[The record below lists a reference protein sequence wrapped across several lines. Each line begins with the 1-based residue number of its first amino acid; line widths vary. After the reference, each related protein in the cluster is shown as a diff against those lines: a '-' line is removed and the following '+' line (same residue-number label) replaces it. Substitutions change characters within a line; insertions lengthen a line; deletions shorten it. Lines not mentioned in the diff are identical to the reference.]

1 MMEKE
6 KSILKT
12 LAPYNSRQNSRQM
25 HVIPL
30 LISSI
35 LSSLFLLFLSY
46 YSSSSSSSSLILSH
60 SAVAHADFCSGR
72 YLYVYDLPDKF
83 NAGILR
89 DCQAIFPWVDMCPY
103 VANRGLG
110 PHLNKTGSVLTGN
123 GWHITNQW
131 VLEVIFHNRIRQYEC
146 LTANSSQADAFFVPY
161 YVGLDTGRHMWG
173 HNTSLRERDAL
184 LLELF
189 QFLKLRPEWSAKGG
203 RDHFILSGRATW
215 DLRRIDDIGNQWGGK
230 LLMLPE
236 VKNMTVLLIE
246 SNAWARN
253 EFAIPYPTNFHP
265 SNESQVVTWQTK
277 VRSTNRPWLFSFAGA
292 RRPGQEGSIRDQLFD
307 QCLKST
313 RCKLLDCASAGS
325 NCDSPVTTMSLFQSS
340 SFCLQPPGDTPT
352 RRSAFDS
359 MLAGCIPV
367 FFTPHSAYTQYK
379 WYLPNNYSEYSVY
392 IRDDEVRE
400 GRVSIEEVLLKYN
413 EEEIGNMKE
422 KVVST
427 IPTLIYK
434 DPSYKLESVRDAFD
448 MAVDGVLRRVK
459 SITGNENS
467 I

>member
-1 MMEKE
+1 M
-6 KSILKT
+6 
-12 LAPYNSRQNSRQM
+12 
-25 HVIPL
+25 PL
-30 LISSI
+30 LRHI
-35 LSSLFLLFLSY
+35 LVNIPTLLVY
-46 YSSSSSSSSLILSH
+46 H
-60 SAVAHADFCSGR
+60 NN
-72 YLYVYDLPDKF
+72 LYIYDLPDKF

-89 DCQAIFPWVDMCPY
+89 DCLAMFPWVDMCPY
-103 VANRGLG
+103 VANMGLG
-110 PHLNKTGSVLTGN
+110 PHINETGSVLTET

-146 LTANSSQADAFFVPY
+146 LTDNSSQADVFFVPY
-161 YVGLDTGRHMWG
+161 YVGLDTGRKLWRQ
-173 HNTSLRERDAL
+173 NISLQEQDSL
-184 LLELF
+184 LVEVMQL
-189 QFLKLRPEWSAKGG
+189 LKSRPEWSAKGG

-215 DLRRIDDIGNQWGGK
+215 DLRREDDGGNQWGGK
-230 LLMLPE
+230 LLTLPE

-246 SNAWARN
+246 SCPWENDN

-265 SNESQVVTWQTK
+265 SNESQVVTWQAK

-292 RRPGQEGSIRDQLFD
+292 RRPGQAGSIRDQLFD

-313 RCKLLDCASAGS
+313 RCKLLDCVSAGS
-325 NCDSPVTTMSLFQSS
+325 NCDIPVTTMSLFQSS

-392 IRDDEVRE
+392 IPDNEVRE
-400 GRVSIEEVLLKYN
+400 GRVSIEEVLLKYS

-422 KVVST
+422 KVISM

-434 DPSYKLESVRDAFD
+434 DPNYKLDSVRDAFD
-448 MAVDGVLRRVK
+448 VAVDGVLRRVK
-459 SITGNENS
+459 SIIGN
-467 I
+467 